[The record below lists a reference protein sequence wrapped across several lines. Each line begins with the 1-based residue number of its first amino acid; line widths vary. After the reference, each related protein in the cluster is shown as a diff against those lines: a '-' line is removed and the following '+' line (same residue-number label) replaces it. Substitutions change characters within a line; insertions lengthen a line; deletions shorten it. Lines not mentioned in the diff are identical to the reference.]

1 MFPPVY
7 CHLNIQVAVF
17 LSQSQIEKKKITGK
31 IATISVSL
39 TQSIKEDKKMGDQ
52 IFMAV
57 VTVIGAAFF
66 INGIYSLIKGETK
79 VYFGRRNRTL
89 ATLTGT
95 AGDVVAGMSV
105 LSGAALLIASITYW
119 LGVISF
125 DIGFIV
131 AVAGVL
137 LYQAVAFVMNLLK

>member
-1 MFPPVY
+1 
-7 CHLNIQVAVF
+7 
-17 LSQSQIEKKKITGK
+17 
-31 IATISVSL
+31 
-39 TQSIKEDKKMGDQ
+39 MGDQ

-89 ATLTGT
+89 VTLTGT

-105 LSGAALLIASITYW
+105 LSGSALLIASITYW

-125 DIGFIV
+125 DIGIIV